1 MFDLIL
7 DLRPEK
13 AARSCSHKHLIKFE
27 MFGAQF
33 AATVF
38 KHIIV
43 CE

>member
-13 AARSCSHKHLIKFE
+13 AGSWCSHKHLIKFE

-33 AATVF
+33 GAIVF